1 MSQICRRSFLI
12 VVGNRFCKSIKVIKT
27 EKRNYVPWFKK
38 KRATTCHCVILVL
51 EMGIV
56 PGLLTYLLVILK
68 RFHWYH
74 PPDFFFEVSEVKD
87 YLI

>member
-1 MSQICRRSFLI
+1 MFPGLR
-12 VVGNRFCKSIKVIKT
+12 KS
-27 EKRNYVPWFKK
+27 EQLP
-38 KRATTCHCVILVL
+38 VILVL
-51 EMGIV
+51 EMCIV

-68 RFHWYH
+68 RLHWYH